1 MDTKKQRQR
10 RHDNVRLAEI
20 GNARSEQLLVVPTEY
35 LWVLQ
40 YGTQAMASAHI
51 TVQEH
56 SHLTRHDPFGCDQK
70 QFYMFIVYLV
80 HQVYCIH
87 CGTTAEKGTSVFV
100 SLQPRAPG
108 GLLSCYS

>member
-1 MDTKKQRQR
+1 
-10 RHDNVRLAEI
+10 
-20 GNARSEQLLVVPTEY
+20 
-35 LWVLQ
+35 
-40 YGTQAMASAHI
+40 MASARR

-56 SHLTRHDPFGCDQK
+56 VGHLTRHNPFGYDQK

-87 CGTTAEKGTSVFV
+87 CGTTAEKGTSEEFV
-100 SLQPRAPG
+100 SLQPRVPG